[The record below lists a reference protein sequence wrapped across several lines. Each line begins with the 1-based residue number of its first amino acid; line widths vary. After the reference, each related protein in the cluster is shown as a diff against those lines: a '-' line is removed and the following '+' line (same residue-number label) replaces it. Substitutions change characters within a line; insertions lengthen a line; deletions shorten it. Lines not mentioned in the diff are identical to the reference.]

1 MVSNNLQ
8 DPGNKNAAPSAG
20 KYLVYTSGPAIK
32 SFKEGKLSFSKKD
45 CFMLADYSTLT
56 EEQIEEKKNVIEFSD
71 TSDKEDEGDNSKV
84 SEGNSGD
91 EEYVS
96 KETKMK
102 RKHLLAKKV
111 FTPGAQTYDHSG
123 DSSLSD

>member
-20 KYLVYTSGPAIK
+20 KYLVYASGPARK
-32 SFKEGKLSFSKKD
+32 SFMEGTLSFSKKD
-45 CFMLADYSTLT
+45 CFMLADSSTMT
-56 EEQIEEKKNVIEFSD
+56 VEQIEEKKNVIESSD

-84 SEGNSGD
+84 SEGNSED

-96 KETKMK
+96 KETK
-102 RKHLLAKKV
+102 KKT
-111 FTPGAQTYDHSG
+111 FACQESFHPWC
-123 DSSLSD
+123 SDL